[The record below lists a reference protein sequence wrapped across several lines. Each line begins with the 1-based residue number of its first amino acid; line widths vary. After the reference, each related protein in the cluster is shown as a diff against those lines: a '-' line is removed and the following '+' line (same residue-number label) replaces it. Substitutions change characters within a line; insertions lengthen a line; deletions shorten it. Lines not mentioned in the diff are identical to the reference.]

1 VPTTTNPNLDKISSS
16 YMLLGNGHHCDEW
29 NSLLKIMIFYQHMN
43 AEYND
48 KNILITDCLFS

>member
-1 VPTTTNPNLDKISSS
+1 
-16 YMLLGNGHHCDEW
+16 
-29 NSLLKIMIFYQHMN
+29 MIFYQHMN